1 MGDFPNRFEIEL
13 LNTIE
18 NLQVNRI
25 IKACH
30 KNEILLFYVFIT
42 FLGLRVLLIASKP
55 ATN

>member
-18 NLQVNRI
+18 DLQVNRI

-30 KNEILLFYVFIT
+30 KNEILLFYVFVA
-42 FLGLRVLLIASKP
+42 FLSLSILLIASKP